1 MLENQLKTCKDQN
14 SKYLKQIEDYQRES
28 QNLVKELHELRENG
42 YQQNQKVAELND
54 KLFREQAIKEIRN
67 IQLKN
72 KIEEVDVY
80 KQQANQLQEY
90 VQNVS
95 LIKEQFNS
103 SRVAENQVQIMQDLQ
118 KTNIDLSIVNQKN
131 LEKITQL
138 QNELQSQKELGEAQT
153 QKLNENIKSITEQ
166 NSQKS
171 KMIVELEVN
180 IQNME
185 NSQKNKPVEADQ
197 NENMIVEPE
206 IVKKSEDFTQIQKA
220 HNNAISQLYE
230 QIDGLQK
237 LNDELLGT
245 FDIYSKI
252 DKKNLEVEALTPL
265 LEKIQKHADSLK
277 EPQVDLKKQ
286 NEQLIT
292 MLQKQKDQIIKER
305 GMFREKIAQL
315 QQSKK

>member
-1 MLENQLKTCKDQN
+1 
-14 SKYLKQIEDYQRES
+14 
-28 QNLVKELHELRENG
+28 
-42 YQQNQKVAELND
+42 
-54 KLFREQAIKEIRN
+54 
-67 IQLKN
+67 
-72 KIEEVDVY
+72 
-80 KQQANQLQEY
+80 
-90 VQNVS
+90 
-95 LIKEQFNS
+95 
-103 SRVAENQVQIMQDLQ
+103 
-118 KTNIDLSIVNQKN
+118 
-131 LEKITQL
+131 
-138 QNELQSQKELGEAQT
+138 
-153 QKLNENIKSITEQ
+153 
-166 NSQKS
+166 
-171 KMIVELEVN
+171 MIVELEVN

-315 QQSKK
+315 QQSKKWYKYFQMCAFVFVTVSIKNIY